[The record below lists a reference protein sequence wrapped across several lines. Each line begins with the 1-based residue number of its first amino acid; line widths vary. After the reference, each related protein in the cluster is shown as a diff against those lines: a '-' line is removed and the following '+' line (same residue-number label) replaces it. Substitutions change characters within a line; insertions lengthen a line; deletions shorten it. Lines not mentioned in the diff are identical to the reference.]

1 MSVLTFCAVSGEE
14 MPSAPLEVVAAARH
28 LSEQLGG
35 GEVQTLL
42 MGADVAQHE
51 AALIQHGADH
61 VFVVD
66 DPRLELREEDL
77 LLAAVEEAVEQL
89 SPEVMI
95 FPHDERSGGNVAPRL
110 AYRLKTG
117 IVTDCTGFEVQD
129 GSVRWLRPV
138 YGGKAMAYMRA
149 SGPLQLA
156 TMRALAFEPLPA
168 DTSREG
174 SVESVDVDLEA
185 ISPQVPIVDLIVH
198 EEALEGPSLDR
209 ADVVV
214 CGGRGMGDEEGFQ
227 HVKDLAGI
235 LNAAVAG
242 SRPAADTGWV
252 PHSRLVGQTGKIVAP
267 SLYIAVGISGAP
279 QHMSG
284 AGSSKTIVAINKD
297 EDAPIFRAAHVGV
310 VDEWENVIPALIEA
324 LKEK

>member
-1 MSVLTFCAVSGEE
+1 
-14 MPSAPLEVVAAARH
+14 
-28 LSEQLGG
+28 
-35 GEVQTLL
+35 
-42 MGADVAQHE
+42 
-51 AALIQHGADH
+51 
-61 VFVVD
+61 
-66 DPRLELREEDL
+66 
-77 LLAAVEEAVEQL
+77 
-89 SPEVMI
+89 
-95 FPHDERSGGNVAPRL
+95 
-110 AYRLKTG
+110 
-117 IVTDCTGFEVQD
+117 
-129 GSVRWLRPV
+129 
-138 YGGKAMAYMRA
+138 
-149 SGPLQLA
+149 
-156 TMRALAFEPLPA
+156 
-168 DTSREG
+168 
-174 SVESVDVDLEA
+174 
-185 ISPQVPIVDLIVH
+185 
-198 EEALEGPSLDR
+198 
-209 ADVVV
+209 
-214 CGGRGMGDEEGFQ
+214 MGDEEGFQ